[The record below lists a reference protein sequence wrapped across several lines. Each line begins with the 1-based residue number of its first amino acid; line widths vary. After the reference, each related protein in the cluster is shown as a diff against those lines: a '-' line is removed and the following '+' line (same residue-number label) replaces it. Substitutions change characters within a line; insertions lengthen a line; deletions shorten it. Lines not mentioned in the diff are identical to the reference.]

1 MDSLE
6 DTCTATICDC
16 VDSFEDIL
24 DLPLPTHFK
33 KKIYNL
39 SKLKLIN
46 TILKNDRDELLT
58 KLREQ
63 SDPAL
68 LESFFSNWKQMH
80 LSLLKHYKQK
90 HSEIYWKVLPGGG
103 FGEEQEHRHQE
114 QLQEQQ
120 QIHLEDLREQ
130 EELLQ
135 HEREDRRKA
144 IAEGKKTHYTMCNFQ
159 TTATGSW
166 DCNLWKRAL
175 DLLEQDGIIHEKERV
190 NVIYERFKAEH
201 ENYYDDF
208 ESEYNSPRK
217 NDTIGYRWKTSF
229 IHEDYEKYVKEPSEF
244 FKLHYSGLTKK
255 SQTKPHHKKMMF
267 MIYVYVHSKELDA
280 PSIKR
285 PRRKDT
291 PYSEPDVIVID

>member
-6 DTCTATICDC
+6 GLCTATICSC

-33 KKIYNL
+33 KKIYNQ

-58 KLREQ
+58 KLQEQ
-63 SDPAL
+63 SDPVL
-68 LESFFSNWKQMH
+68 LESFLSNWMRMDP
-80 LSLLKHYKQK
+80 SLLYYFKQK

-103 FGEEQEHRHQE
+103 FGEERECRHQE
-114 QLQEQQ
+114 ELQEQQ
-120 QIHLEDLREQ
+120 QMYLEDLREQ

-135 HEREDRRKA
+135 REREDRRKA
-144 IAEGKKTHYTMCNFQ
+144 IAEGKKTNYTMCNFQ

-175 DLLEQDGIIHEKERV
+175 DLFEQDGIIHEKERV
-190 NVIYERFKAEH
+190 NVIYECFKDEH

-208 ESEYNSPRK
+208 QSEYDSPRK

-244 FKLHYSGLTKK
+244 FQLHYPELTKKSK

-267 MIYVYVHSKELDA
+267 MIYVYVHSKEIDA
-280 PSIKR
+280 PSKKR
-285 PRRKDT
+285 PCRKDT
-291 PYSEPDVIVID
+291 EPDVIVID